1 MPTLPFPASA
11 DPPGDDPTFAFIVS
25 ALAALRQRDRNEI
38 LAFIDFWRDLPREER
53 AIFAKSVKP
62 DLTDEEVARLCG
74 VTPRTLYRW
83 GRYQSFKPR
92 LADFQAARRR
102 RWDGPVDLEA

>member
-1 MPTLPFPASA
+1 MPATASPAFA
-11 DPPGDDPTFAFIVS
+11 DPSGDDP
-25 ALAALRQRDRNEI
+25 ALSLIISVLASLLQRDRYEI
-38 LAFIDFWRDLPREER
+38 LSFLDFWRVLPREER

-92 LADFQAARRR
+92 LADFRAAKRQRRHCSADR
-102 RWDGPVDLEA
+102 DA